1 MERPIY
7 IKKNTENHRKLNY
20 QWAYLAIML
29 FILLVWLLPGMD
41 EVDTF
46 HSVHLHST
54 YSTSVTMYLKLSL
67 YYLKLIPSGFIFFG
81 ILAASVL
88 MLFSVPTGKWRVRMY
103 LIFFAATSFVFPQ
116 FYFGLWLVDA
126 IPSIRFIF
134 SASLLFLLAFSYLPL
149 LFLMKFFATPFQVL
163 RQVSLNLFGAEDQ
176 VSPSTLNSSSSP
188 SSSRASGNK
197 TTHVNNINP
206 RIEKKSP
213 SNVSEVT
220 STELAINPS
229 ASENVEGEGEGEVE
243 GEVEEEVNI
252 DKTIAHKRPLVKD
265 FTEIQD
271 YESMLDCLQA
281 NKKPYDG
288 PTQKYF
294 YEISQK
300 IQDKL
305 AEFKITATIVNILK
319 GPVVDTFEL
328 ELGPGIKVS
337 KINSIQEDLGL
348 ALSGAPLR
356 VVYPLKGRSTVG
368 LEVPRNPRELI
379 YLEDILKSDHFRNNK
394 WRLPIA
400 MGLDTMG
407 SVTVIDLAS
416 MPHMLVAGSTG
427 SGKSVFINTLLVSL
441 LMKCSS
447 DYMRLLLIDPKQ
459 LELAPYSKVPHLL
472 MPVVIEASMAAVSLL
487 WCCQEMERRYSLMR
501 EMGVRNLEG
510 YNNKVKEELNDDQIK
525 RIYPHLNDSEKE
537 SRFYALPFIVVII
550 DEFAD
555 LILSKH
561 GKDIENNVCRLA
573 AKARASGIHM
583 VLATQRPSV
592 DVITGLIKSNFPTR
606 VSFRV
611 VSGIDSRTIL
621 STNGAEK
628 LLGMGDMLYRYGVET
643 ERMHAAYVNED
654 EIEKLVELIAVDEL
668 EFNPD
673 LIELTEKMQE
683 SMEDGEGGS
692 TNFMLA
698 GTGVDRKSA
707 DDELYDQ
714 AVKVV
719 VEMRAASASMLQRRL
734 RVGYNRAANLI
745 EEMEKNGVVG
755 PQEGSR
761 PRKVLV

>member
-1 MERPIY
+1 MFC
-7 IKKNTENHRKLNY
+7 
-20 QWAYLAIML
+20 L
-29 FILLVWLLPGMD
+29 FFAWVVPGMD
-41 EVDTF
+41 EVDTYHTVHF
-46 HSVHLHST
+46 HSAHSAPVI
-54 YSTSVTMYLKLSL
+54 S
-67 YYLKLIPSGFIFFG
+67 YLKLIIYYFKLVPSGFLFFLLTASLVCTIFSIPRNAWKGRAYLLF
-81 ILAASVL
+81 
-88 MLFSVPTGKWRVRMY
+88 FSV
-103 LIFFAATSFVFPQ
+103 AALSFPQ
-116 FYFGLWLVDA
+116 FYFGIWINDA
-126 IPSIRFIF
+126 YPFIRFLYPAF
-134 SASLLFLLAFSYLPL
+134 LLFILALSYLP
-149 LFLMKFFATPFQVL
+149 FTVL
-163 RQVSLNLFGAEDQ
+163 GQWALSPIRKIKLVAGGLFGAEASPGVTLAPPAIVKIKTPATPKQQ
-176 VSPSTLNSSSSP
+176 VIKPVVVEDSANS
-188 SSSRASGNK
+188 
-197 TTHVNNINP
+197 
-206 RIEKKSP
+206 IE
-213 SNVSEVT
+213 
-220 STELAINPS
+220 ELDPP
-229 ASENVEGEGEGEVE
+229 VK
-243 GEVEEEVNI
+243 EEETDESVI
-252 DKTIAHKRPLVKD
+252 SRRPLTKD
-265 FTEIQD
+265 FAETQD

-281 NKKPYDG
+281 TKKPYEG
-288 PTQKYF
+288 PSQKYF
-294 YEISQK
+294 YEISHK

-368 LEVPRNPRELI
+368 MEVPRNPRELI
-379 YLEDILKSDHFRNNK
+379 YLEDILKSEHFRSSK

-400 MGLDTMG
+400 MGLDTIG
-407 SVTVIDLAS
+407 NVTVIDLAAT
-416 MPHMLVAGSTG
+416 PHMLVAGSTG
-427 SGKSVFINTLLVSL
+427 SGKSVFINTMLVSL

-447 DYMRLLLIDPKQ
+447 EYMRLLLIDPKQ
-459 LELAPYSKVPHLL
+459 LELAPYAKVPHLI
-472 MPVVIEASMAAVSLL
+472 MPVVIEASMAAVALL

-510 YNNKVKEELNDDQIK
+510 YNNKVKDELSDDQIK
-525 RIYPHLNDSEKE
+525 RIYPHLNDSEKQ
-537 SRFYALPFIVVII
+537 SRFYALPFIVVVI

-573 AKARASGIHM
+573 AKARASGIHL
-583 VLATQRPSV
+583 VVATQRPSV

-621 STNGAEK
+621 SSNGAEK

-643 ERMHAAYVNED
+643 ERMHGAYVSED
-654 EIEKLVELIAVDEL
+654 EIEKLVELFAVDEL
-668 EFNPD
+668 EFNAD

-683 SMEDGEGGS
+683 SMEEGEVGS
-692 TNFMLA
+692 TNYMTA
-698 GTGVDRKSA
+698 GMSSERKSA

-714 AVKVV
+714 GVKVV

-745 EEMEKNGVVG
+745 EEMERNGVVG

-761 PRKVLV
+761 PRKDLV